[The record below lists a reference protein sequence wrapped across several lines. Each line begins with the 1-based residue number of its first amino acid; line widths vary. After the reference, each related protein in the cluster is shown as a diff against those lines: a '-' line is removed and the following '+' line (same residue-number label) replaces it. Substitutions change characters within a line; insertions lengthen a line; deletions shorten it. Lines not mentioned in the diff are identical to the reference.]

1 MKLYWDAMRVS
12 SGNSFFWE
20 TEVPLVLRGEYD
32 PNFTAEM
39 MAKDIQLGR
48 DLGKRFGLPQPFV
61 EKTFETYAEAID
73 KYGGNE
79 VSS

>member
-12 SGNSFFWE
+12 SGNSFFFE

-39 MAKDIQLGR
+39 MAKDIQLGIE
-48 DLGKRFGLPQPFV
+48 LGRRFGISQPYV
-61 EKTFETYAEAID
+61 EKVKGTYDEAID
-73 KYGGNE
+73 TYGPNQ
-79 VSS
+79 VNF